1 MLVSLTADLEAIFVQ
16 KAEAA
21 ARGVQSS
28 GVDMYAQYGGF
39 GAVVDKYYRP
49 IAQNLITPV
58 LGWSDVVL
66 SMGGK
71 PHHRVECV
79 EWYPGRWRAH
89 QAGQQLEEL
98 PVVVVGGGQAGLC
111 ASYHLQR
118 EGIAHTVLEKHAT
131 VGSAWERE
139 RWDSFRLVTEN
150 QLCALPGF
158 PCTAIGHDPHGFMPK
173 MEVVRYLQEFAT
185 RHELPVRLNTG
196 VRRVT
201 RAWDGWNVQ
210 LDVEASAW
218 LRCKQVV
225 LAIGGFHVPKTPTW
239 HTQLP
244 STVAQ
249 LQSRDYKNPK
259 QLPEGSV
266 VVVGSAQSGAQIAAE
281 LAEAGREVS
290 FCGHS

>member
-1 MLVSLTADLEAIFVQ
+1 M
-16 KAEAA
+16 
-21 ARGVQSS
+21 
-28 GVDMYAQYGGF
+28 
-39 GAVVDKYYRP
+39 
-49 IAQNLITPV
+49 
-58 LGWSDVVL
+58 
-66 SMGGK
+66 
-71 PHHRVECV
+71 
-79 EWYPGRWRAH
+79 
-89 QAGQQLEEL
+89 
-98 PVVVVGGGQAGLC
+98 
-111 ASYHLQR
+111 
-118 EGIAHTVLEKHAT
+118 
-131 VGSAWERE
+131 
-139 RWDSFRLVTEN
+139 
-150 QLCALPGF
+150 
-158 PCTAIGHDPHGFMPK
+158 
-173 MEVVRYLQEFAT
+173 
-185 RHELPVRLNTG
+185 RLNTG

-218 LRCKQVV
+218 LRCKEVV